1 MAFSPRQP
9 KSKQSLVSKKTITV
23 TVRMSE
29 ELHASLRELGETM
42 QVEADSYLYRWI
54 LESFIETVRDEEDP
68 PALPAVT
75 ALARRLVQG
84 KKEHHAKDK
93 DD

>member
-1 MAFSPRQP
+1 M
-9 KSKQSLVSKKTITV
+9 SKKTITV

-29 ELHASLRELGETM
+29 ELHASLRELGEVM

-54 LESFIETVRDEEDP
+54 LESFVETVRDEEEP

-75 ALARRLVQG
+75 ALARRLVRG
-84 KKEHHAKDK
+84 KKEHHAKEQ

>member
-1 MAFSPRQP
+1 
-9 KSKQSLVSKKTITV
+9 
-23 TVRMSE
+23 MSE

-42 QVEADSYLYRWI
+42 QLEADSYLYRWI
-54 LESFIETVRDEEDP
+54 LESFVETVHDDDEP

-75 ALARRLVQG
+75 ALARRLING
-84 KKEHHAKDK
+84 TKEHHAKEK